1 MPRGGGPGRPPIAVD
16 PEVSRRVVEAAKAA
30 ASAPRRAPT
39 RRGET
44 RGSGDGANNS
54 VTFSPAFDKEL
65 CELVAIH
72 GRKWEIVREAGL
84 LLRNFDKSQLFS
96 RYRTLCEP
104 RERRKFSPEEDGSE
118 ARMHAWW

>member
-54 VTFSPAFDKEL
+54 VTFSPAFDQNECRKERL
-65 CELVAIH
+65 RLRLQYTTVAP
-72 GRKWEIVREAGL
+72 RRP
-84 LLRNFDKSQLFS
+84 LLRFCS
-96 RYRTLCEP
+96 
-104 RERRKFSPEEDGSE
+104 
-118 ARMHAWW
+118 A